1 MDWILFD
8 AWFSSL
14 EEGKVPPIDTYDM
27 ASWMAIT
34 PLSEISIQNGSSAVE
49 IPDFT
54 RGAWIDRRDDKYVG
68 EWALDR

>member
-1 MDWILFD
+1 MVY
-8 AWFSSL
+8 SL

-34 PLSEISIQNGSSAVE
+34 PLSEISIRNGSSSVD

-54 RGAWIDRRDDKYVG
+54 RGAWIDRGADKYVG